1 MTLMLIARLSRSDVQ
16 GFSHWSQPHTSSSSR
31 CMALPIAKI
40 SRRPRELAVNSTKP
54 QRQCPSLCFVWKW
67 LVGARS
73 RVSIQLNFFENM
85 SRVSIQL
92 TFSQT

>member
-40 SRRPRELAVNSTKP
+40 SSRPRELAVNSTKLDLDNA
-54 QRQCPSLCFVWKW
+54 Q
-67 LVGARS
+67 S
-73 RVSIQLNFFENM
+73 R
-85 SRVSIQL
+85 
-92 TFSQT
+92 